1 MKNWAGEIL
10 DTFAEYTDKL
20 NFKGV
25 IICTVKSVNPFIF
38 TYKGIDIGTK
48 LEDTIYVHPLLT
60 ASLIGFDKEIVKQAQ
75 NFKNTTAYNSPNFTG
90 LIEGSL
96 PEFLINFYE
105 FYKNW
110 QSIYILNPN
119 DLIAVYELGN
129 NCYLVLCK
137 VAIDILKEETEGDGN
152 EL

>member
-60 ASLIGFDKEIVKQAQ
+60 ASLIGFDKEIVKQEKKY
-75 NFKNTTAYNSPNFTG
+75 KNTTAYNSPNFTG

>member
-1 MKNWAGEIL
+1 MQNWAGEIL
-10 DTFAEYTDKL
+10 DTFGEYSDKL

-25 IICTVKSVNPFIF
+25 KICTVKSINPFIF
-38 TYKGIDIGTK
+38 VYENIEIGTK
-48 LEDTIYVHPLLT
+48 LEDKIYIHPLLT
-60 ASLIGFDKEIVKQAQ
+60 SSLIQLDKETIKEEQ
-75 NFKNTTAYNSPNFTG
+75 NFVNTTAYNSPQFTG
-90 LIEGSL
+90 AIEGSL
-96 PEFLINFYE
+96 PDFLTAFYE

-110 QSIYILNPN
+110 QSVYILNPN

-137 VAIDILKEETEGDGN
+137 VAIDILKEMEGED